1 MKKSS
6 LIDLNVFRKVL
17 IGLGISSS
25 LFYPNNALADS
36 YLTSKNEVT
45 TTVQQTKKITGNVTN
60 TAGEPI
66 IGATVLEKGN
76 TTNGTITDIDGNFTI
91 NLPANATLSI
101 SYIGYITQEIQ
112 VGYQTSFKVVLK
124 DDTKT
129 LDEIIVVGYGSQ
141 KKANLTGAVSSVKM
155 DEALGDRPLLNAA
168 DALQGAVP
176 GLFVSN
182 GGNAPGTSKSF
193 QIRGAYSLGV
203 KNSDGTYGNT
213 IKPLVLIDNVEGD
226 IDMINPEDIES
237 INVLKDAASA
247 AIYGAR
253 AAGGVIL
260 VTTKRPKGASRFEL
274 NYNNNFAFGK
284 AVNLPKQAPL
294 MDYLQAYLD
303 CGYSDAY
310 WSLGSPS
317 VSKWMEYLTAYQK
330 DPSSFNTVGDGIYVD
345 ESGVPYYLNE
355 KDLYKNFMETSF
367 QMTHNI
373 SASGGTD
380 KLRYRISGG
389 YNSND
394 GVLISDRD
402 KFERMNVNS
411 FISADVTKWFTQEIT
426 MSYAHS
432 LQTSPGGMGG
442 VYNTRLVSYSPEG
455 ELPAS
460 VNTLADED
468 LPLFTP
474 RNQILYSNPVNN
486 KNDNPRIFLKSILKP
501 LKGLEA
507 VFEYTFDKNIYDYH
521 WYTGQYDY
529 TTIQGGSS
537 KSFVDDYLRKYKQ
550 HTNYNSIN
558 VYATYNKDFGNHHF
572 KVMAGFNQ
580 ESSYQ
585 ETLDTYSY
593 NQAVLDVP
601 AMSSGT
607 GTIKA
612 TDSYSEYAIRGGFFR
627 VNYNYLDKYLLEVN
641 GRYDGSSK
649 FPKSSRFGF
658 FPSVSAGW
666 QIAQERFMN
675 STRHWLDGLKLRASY
690 GVIGNQNINPYTFT
704 PSMSVNNKAT
714 SWIIDD
720 TYVTSISSLPALVSQ
735 NFTWEKVGTI
745 NVGLD
750 VNLFN
755 NRLSGVF
762 EWYQRNTNGMLAPGV
777 QLPAVV
783 GASAPYQ
790 NTADMRTRGWE
801 LSLNWRD
808 QIGKV
813 GYRIG
818 FNLSDY
824 KSEIIKY
831 DDNAATK
838 LLSSYYPGQTLG
850 EIWGYVVDGYYTVD
864 DFVDTSSWQ
873 LKEGVTSINGYNVRP
888 GDVKFKN
895 LRDDDTST
903 NVITSGDNT
912 FDNPGDRKVIGNTTP
927 RYQYGINLGMN
938 YAGFDLN
945 VILQGT
951 GKRDYWISNVLTF
964 PMNGDNFVP
973 LFEGLSDYWMPKD
986 PDNGDWS
993 AVNPNAKYP
1002 RIYGNRGNS
1011 GSNLRQS
1018 DKYLSDAS
1026 YLRIKNIT
1034 LSYKLPKKWVNQIF
1048 LNQMK
1053 AFVSIENVATF
1064 TSLPS
1069 GIDPERIEWNYP
1081 AFRTVSFGVNIT
1093 L

>member
-1 MKKSS
+1 M
-6 LIDLNVFRKVL
+6 
-17 IGLGISSS
+17 
-25 LFYPNNALADS
+25 
-36 YLTSKNEVT
+36 
-45 TTVQQTKKITGNVTN
+45 TN

-129 LDEIIVVGYGSQ
+129 LDEIIVVGYGLQ

-442 VYNTRLVSYSPEG
+442 VYNTRLVSYYPEG

-585 ETLDTYSY
+585 ETR
-593 NQAVLDVP
+593 
-601 AMSSGT
+601 
-607 GTIKA
+607 
-612 TDSYSEYAIRGGFFR
+612 SEERR
-627 VNYNYLDKYLLEVN
+627 VGKEC
-641 GRYDGSSK
+641 R
-649 FPKSSRFGF
+649 SRW
-658 FPSVSAGW
+658 S
-666 QIAQERFMN
+666 
-675 STRHWLDGLKLRASY
+675 
-690 GVIGNQNINPYTFT
+690 PYH
-704 PSMSVNNKAT
+704 
-714 SWIIDD
+714 
-720 TYVTSISSLPALVSQ
+720 
-735 NFTWEKVGTI
+735 
-745 NVGLD
+745 
-750 VNLFN
+750 
-755 NRLSGVF
+755 
-762 EWYQRNTNGMLAPGV
+762 
-777 QLPAVV
+777 
-783 GASAPYQ
+783 
-790 NTADMRTRGWE
+790 
-801 LSLNWRD
+801 
-808 QIGKV
+808 
-813 GYRIG
+813 
-818 FNLSDY
+818 
-824 KSEIIKY
+824 
-831 DDNAATK
+831 
-838 LLSSYYPGQTLG
+838 
-850 EIWGYVVDGYYTVD
+850 
-864 DFVDTSSWQ
+864 
-873 LKEGVTSINGYNVRP
+873 
-888 GDVKFKN
+888 
-895 LRDDDTST
+895 
-903 NVITSGDNT
+903 
-912 FDNPGDRKVIGNTTP
+912 
-927 RYQYGINLGMN
+927 
-938 YAGFDLN
+938 
-945 VILQGT
+945 
-951 GKRDYWISNVLTF
+951 
-964 PMNGDNFVP
+964 
-973 LFEGLSDYWMPKD
+973 
-986 PDNGDWS
+986 
-993 AVNPNAKYP
+993 
-1002 RIYGNRGNS
+1002 
-1011 GSNLRQS
+1011 
-1018 DKYLSDAS
+1018 
-1026 YLRIKNIT
+1026 
-1034 LSYKLPKKWVNQIF
+1034 
-1048 LNQMK
+1048 
-1053 AFVSIENVATF
+1053 
-1064 TSLPS
+1064 
-1069 GIDPERIEWNYP
+1069 
-1081 AFRTVSFGVNIT
+1081 
-1093 L
+1093 